1 MWQLKNLNHR
11 TIQNYM
17 GKLKLLRKLLIFPKT
32 PLSIHL
38 RQHRKERRELS
49 IAINLIQHQSTE
61 LNFEMNFVAFP
72 SDPNNFLLDSNL

>member
-61 LNFEMNFVAFP
+61 LNFEMNFFAFP